1 MGAPFLVSKKRSAVP
16 RRQEMNWLQYLNHR
30 LFDVDYVLVEY
41 ARGVHVMQVKRQGS
55 AQYVTP
61 NKRFPENNWLLYI
74 KPKGELCHSATVSI
88 AKRWYPLTKRMAEV
102 YRGEPF

>member
-1 MGAPFLVSKKRSAVP
+1 
-16 RRQEMNWLQYLNHR
+16 MNWLQYLNHR
-30 LFDVDYVLVEY
+30 IFDVDYVLVDY
-41 ARGVHVMQVKRQGS
+41 AAGVHVMQVKRQGS
-55 AQYVTP
+55 VQYVAP
-61 NKRFPENNWLLYI
+61 KKYEFGVPIAGYMYI